1 MSNRNTLSVTAMQLR
16 DYQEAAVTA
25 ALSYLQRGINP
36 LIIAPTGA
44 GKTVIASE
52 IMRRWQ
58 LGNDRPCMFV
68 AHRKELI
75 SQATATMERAGVKG
89 QAVSV
94 FTKDFSDVAENVRRD
109 ALCVF
114 DEAHHAVA
122 SSWQNFSSAFTGP
135 KVAVTATPD
144 RLDRQKLE
152 SVGFETAYEISIRT
166 LIEKGHLVRP
176 LAQKMPVEMSMI
188 RMNGY
193 DDALE
198 AVADS
203 IVTEFNRWQ
212 RTKAIAFLPSV
223 ETSDRLVD
231 LLRKRGMKAAH
242 IDGTTGPLRDSL
254 VERYKT
260 GDIQVLCNVNL
271 FTEGFDAPETDCV
284 ILLRPTQSRSL
295 WCQMIGR
302 GLRTAPGKTDCLI
315 LDPMWISGENSFSPA
330 DAFTLHPFA
339 KSAQIAGSHDPV
351 AAAEASDNRAEES
364 MLRRIAQEE
373 ARAAAQEAKEKGL
386 VDLSVACA
394 VFGFVMPPVAAGE
407 AAMTAGQKAELE
419 ARQIYAKDL
428 THGQAAWLLGRL
440 KAREAL
446 GLASVKQVR
455 KLRQFGVRHAEC
467 LTKEAA
473 SRAIGSDWR
482 MQKSK
487 PRTGMI
493 HRVTNFFNR

>member
-1 MSNRNTLSVTAMQLR
+1 MNLQLR
-16 DYQEAAVTA
+16 DYQETAVTA
-25 ALSYLQRGINP
+25 ALSHLKRNVNP
-36 LIIAPTGA
+36 LVIAPTGA

-58 LGNDRPCMFV
+58 IDNSGKCFFV

-75 SQATATMERAGVKG
+75 DQAAKTMERAGVRG
-89 QAVSV
+89 EALSV
-94 FTKDFSDVAENVRRD
+94 FTRDFSHISEEDRSN
-109 ALCVF
+109 ALVIF

-122 SSWQNFSSAFTGP
+122 ESWANFNKFFTGP

-144 RLDRQKLE
+144 RLDRQKIE
-152 SVGFETAYEISIRT
+152 SVGFDVAYEISIRT
-166 LIEKGHLVRP
+166 LIERGHLVKP
-176 LAQKMPVEMSMI
+176 MAYKMPVEMSMI
-188 RMNGY
+188 RLRAY

-203 IVTEFNRWQ
+203 IVTEFVRWQ
-212 RTKAIAFLPSV
+212 RKKAIAFLPEV
-223 ETSDRLVD
+223 ETSERLVE

-254 VERYKT
+254 VERYKS
-260 GDIQVLCNVNL
+260 GDIDVLCNVNL

-284 ILLRPTQSRSL
+284 ILLRPTQSRAL

-315 LDPMWISGENSFSPA
+315 LDPMWVSGEHSFTPA
-330 DAFTLHPFA
+330 DAFTTNAFA
-339 KSAQIAGSHDPV
+339 KTAQIEGSHDPLD
-351 AAAEASDNRAEES
+351 AAEACDRRAEES
-364 MLRRIAQEE
+364 MIRRIAMEE
-373 ARAAAQEAKEKGL
+373 QRARAAKVKDMGL
-386 VDLSVACA
+386 VDLSVANV
-394 VFGFVMPPVAAGE
+394 VFGFILPAG
-407 AAMTAGQKAELE
+407 ADDHPAMTDGQVAELRRHQVYVE
-419 ARQIYAKDL
+419 RADL
-428 THGQAAWLLGRL
+428 TYDQASWMIGRL

-455 KLRQFGVRHAEC
+455 KLRQFGVRNADR
-467 LTKEAA
+467 LTKDAA

-482 MQKSK
+482 MQKAK
-487 PRTGMI
+487 PRSVL